1 MLDDEPGPVS
11 GHDPAEE
18 LRIVEMLGFDR
29 PGDQQKL
36 AGDGKPLD
44 VAAMRV
50 LLWPVIRMMQER
62 KLRALMIDRVGG
74 KVEMIIARENSHAR

>member
-1 MLDDEPGPVS
+1 
-11 GHDPAEE
+11 
-18 LRIVEMLGFDR
+18 
-29 PGDQQKL
+29 
-36 AGDGKPLD
+36 
-44 VAAMRV
+44 MRV